1 MSCHS
6 ILDFYDTCLG
16 NIFKRATGVL
26 RNVSKLS
33 FIKGYITMTRNVILV
48 LSRDFSSR
56 TDTLSTG
63 FSHVAAHVV
72 LYLCYIKILLMDIY
86 TIGNAVYYMINVH
99 PRDKRRAYRHQ
110 YILTYVRSDKSLNI

>member
-1 MSCHS
+1 MAEELQERQKSVLKNNLFGKITVRENISYNYTYPYMSCHS
-6 ILDFYDTCLG
+6 ILDFYVTCLG
-16 NIFKRATGVL
+16 NIFKRATDVL

-63 FSHVAAHVV
+63 FSHIAAHVV
-72 LYLCYIKILLMDIY
+72 LYLCNIKILLM
-86 TIGNAVYYMINVH
+86 
-99 PRDKRRAYRHQ
+99 
-110 YILTYVRSDKSLNI
+110 YI